1 MTKLD
6 KAVRREI
13 EVGRKAYTLT
23 IDPLGM
29 KLAEKGHRHGVALTW
44 KDLLNG
50 DAAIAKALQ
59 ASI

>member
-1 MTKLD
+1 MTRLD
-6 KAVRREI
+6 KPIRREVD
-13 EVGRKAYTLT
+13 VGGKTYTLI

-29 KLAEKGHRHGVALTW
+29 KLAEKGRRKGVALTW
-44 KDLLNG
+44 RDIVNG